1 MNKRHTEYIA
11 LYLFVFGA
19 ILLFGV
25 MARKFVLVKGYDE
38 FSSAVAFFAT
48 VIVLSAL
55 YISLQMTLNELL
67 LPRMEKFLMRFPT
80 FQKLE
85 KMTVAT
91 DVPTIAAEPIEKVA
105 VVETT
110 PQPSE
115 YEVLRANAITEQKRA
130 SQAKLE
136 RVLDYTKQALVA
148 YMSEAELNR
157 LCGYITEYSLGDTP
171 REVSPVKVDSAL
183 KSIDLMHFG
192 WNIGK
197 AFGKKRI
204 HTATFIKRVFA
215 HSLRDIEVSTIERK
229 MSHTE
234 SECRIILDNKIGY
247 IL

>member
-25 MARKFVLVKGYDE
+25 LARKFVLVKGYDE
-38 FSSAVAFFAT
+38 FSAAVAFFAT
-48 VIVLSAL
+48 VVVLSAL
-55 YISLQMTLNELL
+55 YISLQMTFNELL
-67 LPRMEKFLMRFPT
+67 SPRMEKFLMRFPA

-85 KMTVAT
+85 EMAVAVET
-91 DVPTIAAEPIEKVA
+91 PTIVAEPIEEVA
-105 VVETT
+105 VAKTT

-115 YEVLRANAITEQKRA
+115 YEVLRANAIAERERA

-136 RVLDYTKQALVA
+136 RVLDYTKQTMVA

-171 REVSPVKVDSAL
+171 REVSPVSVDSQL

-197 AFGKKRI
+197 AFSKRRI

-215 HSLRDIEVSTIERK
+215 HDLRDIEVSTIERK

-234 SECRIILDNKIGY
+234 SECRIKLDDNIR
-247 IL
+247 